1 MVAVSHTIK
10 VQGVREMIQL
20 LDAVQPDSVKEL
32 RKEFRQIAL
41 PVVAAIKSNI
51 PSTAPLSGMN
61 HYGRTRY
68 NGANV
73 KTELA
78 LGNSIRSQARPLATI
93 VVESPT
99 KEGAFGLE
107 IADMAGRK
115 TMMHGPALTYEYKGV
130 GRVGGSGRQKPTKS
144 RKVVRR
150 GQTAE
155 FSYRI
160 TGQGKGMTD
169 NLGGIPS
176 RYEGANVKTELALG
190 NSIRSQARPL
200 ATIVVESPTKLG
212 AFGLEIADMAGRKS
226 MMHGPALKYE
236 YKGTGRVG
244 GSGRQNPTKSR
255 KVVRRGQTAEFS
267 YRITGQ
273 GKGMTDNL
281 GGVPSR
287 YIYPAL
293 AGKEDQLV
301 AEMQRTLD
309 KYSQKINYKLKAA

>member
-1 MVAVSHTIK
+1 MIAVSHTIK

-68 NGANV
+68 AGANV

-78 LGNSIRSQARPLATI
+78 LGNSIRSQTRPLATI
-93 VVESPT
+93 VVESPV
-99 KEGAFGLE
+99 KSGAFGLE

-160 TGQGKGMTD
+160 TGQGKGLTD

-176 RYEGANVKTELALG
+176 RYV
-190 NSIRSQARPL
+190 
-200 ATIVVESPTKLG
+200 
-212 AFGLEIADMAGRKS
+212 
-226 MMHGPALKYE
+226 
-236 YKGTGRVG
+236 
-244 GSGRQNPTKSR
+244 
-255 KVVRRGQTAEFS
+255 
-267 YRITGQ
+267 
-273 GKGMTDNL
+273 
-281 GGVPSR
+281 
-287 YIYPAL
+287 YPAL
-293 AGKEDQLV
+293 AGKEEQLV
-301 AEMQRTLD
+301 AEMQKTLD

>member
-1 MVAVSHTIK
+1 MIAVSHTIK

-32 RKEFRQIAL
+32 KKEFRQIAL

-68 NGANV
+68 AGANV

-93 VVESPT
+93 VVESPV
-99 KEGAFGLE
+99 KSGAFGLE

-115 TMMHGPALTYEYKGV
+115 SMMNGPALTYDYKGV

-176 RYEGANVKTELALG
+176 RYV
-190 NSIRSQARPL
+190 
-200 ATIVVESPTKLG
+200 
-212 AFGLEIADMAGRKS
+212 
-226 MMHGPALKYE
+226 
-236 YKGTGRVG
+236 
-244 GSGRQNPTKSR
+244 
-255 KVVRRGQTAEFS
+255 
-267 YRITGQ
+267 
-273 GKGMTDNL
+273 
-281 GGVPSR
+281 
-287 YIYPAL
+287 YPAL

-301 AEMQRTLD
+301 ADMQRTLD